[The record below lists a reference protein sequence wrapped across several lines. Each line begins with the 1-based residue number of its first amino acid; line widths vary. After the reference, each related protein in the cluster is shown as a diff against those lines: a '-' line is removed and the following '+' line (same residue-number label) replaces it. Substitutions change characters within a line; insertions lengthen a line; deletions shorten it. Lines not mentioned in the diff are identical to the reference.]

1 MKRAPTRD
9 ILWLFILTRV
19 ALVLVTYFAFILLT
33 AHKYTATPV
42 NINALLTSWNRW
54 DAANYVYIAQFG
66 YIRHFDVAF
75 FPLYPLFIFVLALPL
90 SWWSGA
96 YLLMGTLISNAA
108 LLGSMFLLYQIAVE
122 AGGEQ
127 VAKRTLLYLCLF
139 PTAFFFF
146 AAYNESLFLFFTLG
160 VFLALRRQHW
170 WLAGLLGLLAALTR
184 SAGLLLV
191 IPYIIEV
198 WVSRESIAADRQKL
212 WLRVLPVVLIP
223 LGTALYALYCWHIRG
238 TPLAF
243 ADVQSH
249 WGRITTWPWVGIAAS
264 FGDLFWIKGF
274 GSFDEAHIILDLSAT
289 IGFIILTVLC
299 WRKLRLSYAVWAT
312 VLMLFMLLSPGF
324 FNVDP
329 LESNQRLVLEIFPAF
344 IALGM
349 LGVKHPRLHQTLM
362 IIFPALLATLS
373 ILFLMGKW
381 MV

>member
-9 ILWLFILTRV
+9 ILWLFVLTRV
-19 ALVLVTYFAFILLT
+19 ALVLVTYFAFVLLT
-33 AHKYTATPV
+33 AQKYTATSV
-42 NINALLTSWNRW
+42 DINTMLASWSQW
-54 DAANYVYIAQFG
+54 DAANYVRIAHFG
-66 YIRHFDVAF
+66 YQTYFDVAF
-75 FPLYPLFIFVLALPL
+75 FPLYPLLIFVLALPL
-90 SWWSGA
+90 SWWSGS

-108 LLGSMFLLYQIAVE
+108 LLGSLFLLYQIAVE

-127 VAKRTLLYLCLF
+127 VARRALLYLCLF

-160 VFLALRRQHW
+160 MFLAMRRQRW
-170 WLAGLLGLLAALTR
+170 WLAGILGLLAALTR

-191 IPYIIEV
+191 IPFLIEI
-198 WVSRESIAADRQKL
+198 WISRESIAADRQKL
-212 WLRVLPVVLIP
+212 WLRVFPVVLIP
-223 LGTALYALYCWHIRG
+223 LGTALYALYCWQIRG

-243 ADVQSH
+243 ADVQAH
-249 WGRITTWPWVGIAAS
+249 WGRITTWPWVGIGAS

-289 IGFIILTVLC
+289 IGFITLAVLS
-299 WRKLRLSYAVWAT
+299 WRKLRLSYFVWAI
-312 VLMLFMLLSPGF
+312 VLVLFMLISPGF
-324 FNVDP
+324 FSVDP

-344 IALGM
+344 ITLAM
-349 LGVKHPRLHQTLM
+349 LGIKHPRFHQALM
-362 IIFPALLATLS
+362 IIFPALLTTLS